1 MFYCIRVTADWEKLF
16 RISKPSSLGCEI
28 AKVIS
33 YSHDDPST
41 LMTIWLKHCC
51 AIYFFVNWV
60 EKYHRNPD
68 INDRD
73 HLVGQLTT
81 LTHTHSSSFL
91 LISTSTIVLLTFSN
105 TKQLCVPALT
115 ASWMKPWQ
123 TEDTAT
129 SKRNIRRAEGHGNLL
144 DVYICL
150 NFSSYVHFCP
160 IVCTFTHAWNR
171 SYSTINIFA
180 PRHAHERAKYLN
192 TLRMRELM
200 RLFCWP

>member
-1 MFYCIRVTADWEKLF
+1 MWKWICYACVLSDCVHLC
-16 RISKPSSLGCEI
+16 SL
-28 AKVIS
+28 V
-33 YSHDDPST
+33 ST
-41 LMTIWLKHCC
+41 LRHHWSIWALENWTPLK
-51 AIYFFVNWV
+51 
-60 EKYHRNPD
+60 
-68 INDRD
+68 
-73 HLVGQLTT
+73 
-81 LTHTHSSSFL
+81 HTHSSSFL

-115 ASWMKPWQ
+115 ASWIKPWQ

-129 SKRNIRRAEGHGNLL
+129 SKRNIRRAERHGNLL

-180 PRHAHERAKYLN
+180 SRHAHERAKYLN
-192 TLRMRELM
+192 TL
-200 RLFCWP
+200 FCWL